1 MITRKYTYLAGEDE
15 LKKVEI
21 PIYNEKSIGIV
32 YVKNKGYGLYN
43 DVKTIES
50 SLFILSTNITPSD
63 FDKNPNDKQQFI
75 QLVTANLAEIYKDAE
90 ELKEYEKKH
99 PEYIFIQLMDLLKTE
114 PETLNS
120 EDELYKIVT
129 DGFEKLDIDM
139 LKSLAQ

>member
-75 QLVTANLAEIYKDAE
+75 QLVTANLEEIYKDD
-90 ELKEYEKKH
+90 
-99 PEYIFIQLMDLLKTE
+99 EYIYRKFPSSMHLLAFDFA
-114 PETLNS
+114 LLIRFHYCF
-120 EDELYKIVT
+120 ELYPVRP
-129 DGFEKLDIDM
+129 
-139 LKSLAQ
+139 